1 MSRRTARQGVASLAL
16 VLTLAIIGAQPAAAA
31 ADQGH
36 ASHFASFW
44 AALLDTVPGARAA
57 QHVLAGWFHITEKAD
72 KTDQGWGIDPNGTV
86 LDGIPVM
93 QPRPTGS
100 GS

>member
-1 MSRRTARQGVASLAL
+1 MSRRTARRGVASLAL

-31 ADQGH
+31 DRGH

-57 QHVLAGWFHITEKAD
+57 QHVLAGWLHITEKAD

-86 LDGIPVM
+86 LNGIPVIE
-93 QPRPTGS
+93 PRPTGN